1 MTLRSAATAP
11 DLHGRSVHS
20 SRGIVIAFDPMVSRN
35 SVKLDYSDQSAP
47 RIDVELKSDTIVIT
61 PYRLSRSNT

>member
-1 MTLRSAATAP
+1 
-11 DLHGRSVHS
+11 
-20 SRGIVIAFDPMVSRN
+20 MVSRN